1 MVLGELWLFS
11 RAARLGAPRRKSSQE
26 LEGLPSL
33 LLGKSVPPSS
43 MVPYLRWE
51 ELL

>member
-1 MVLGELWLFS
+1 MVLGELRLFS
-11 RAARLGAPRRKSSQE
+11 RAARLGPPGRESSQE

-33 LLGKSVPPSS
+33 LLGKSLPPSS
-43 MVPYLRWE
+43 MFPYLRWE